1 MSQTSVM
8 QGALLRNRNRRIAR
22 LLMQTEVSP
31 WSALTVV
38 ESGMYVTTDNGQTLL
53 YANAGGTTG
62 SAAPTHPTYSDT
74 ISWSAASSQVLLQYR
89 FSSSG
94 VPTP

>member
-1 MSQTSVM
+1 MSQASVM
-8 QGALLRNRNRRIAR
+8 QTALLRNRNRRIAR

-38 ESGMYVTTDNGQTLL
+38 GFGMYVTTDNGQTLL
-53 YANAGGTTG
+53 RANGGGTTG
-62 SAAPTHPTYSDT
+62 SVAPTYPFYSDT
-74 ISWSAASSQVLLQYR
+74 ISWSVVSSQVLLQYR